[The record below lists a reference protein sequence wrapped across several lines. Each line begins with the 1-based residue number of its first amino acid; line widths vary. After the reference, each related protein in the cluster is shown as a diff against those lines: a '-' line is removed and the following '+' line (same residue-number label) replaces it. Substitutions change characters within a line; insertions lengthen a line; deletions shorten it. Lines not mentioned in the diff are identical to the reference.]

1 MSEVSKSIRYVGN
14 GEFVVGYPATGV
26 IVVTERE
33 ANALI
38 ATGLYEEEKP
48 FKAAPVVAD
57 AAKEGVK

>member
-1 MSEVSKSIRYVGN
+1 VGD
-14 GEFVVGYPATGV
+14 GKFVIGYPAAGV

-33 ANALI
+33 ADALI

-48 FKAAPVVAD
+48 LKAAPIVAD

>member
-1 MSEVSKSIRYVGN
+1 MSEAVKSVRYIGK
-14 GEFVVGYPATGV
+14 GDFVVGYPAAGV

-33 ANALI
+33 ADALI

-48 FKAAPVVAD
+48 IKAAPVVAD

>member
-1 MSEVSKSIRYVGN
+1 MSEVSKSIRYVGD
-14 GEFVVGYPATGV
+14 GKFVVGYPATGV

-33 ANALI
+33 ADALI

>member
-1 MSEVSKSIRYVGN
+1 MSEAVKSIRYVGA
-14 GEFVVGYPATGV
+14 GDFVVGYPAVGV

-33 ANALI
+33 ADALI

-48 FKAAPVVAD
+48 IKAAPIVAD

>member
-48 FKAAPVVAD
+48 FKAAPIVAD